1 MAASAASSAIIEDPF
16 VADIAVGEQI
26 TWHGQQWTVCA
37 TGATPELSNK
47 FPSSILVL
55 SGSTLTTDNK
65 DGTLSPYSSKASM
78 HRLFQTFSTMKT
90 EPSTKMQQLL
100 ETFPILSTNLIVGTT
115 HIKLCAK
122 LLSCV
127 SLTNKTQTLW
137 LTSMWS
143 GPSIPSRLPL
153 QLSYCLTESP
163 TASPPSSTMPQEL
176 IDLMTTQLQQ
186 TSNHSTT
193 SSTPP
198 LSGSI
203 SSSSKLDTFESKQE
217 PITPPASA
225 APMST

>member
-1 MAASAASSAIIEDPF
+1 MARSAVDSLRH
-16 VADIAVGEQI
+16 
-26 TWHGQQWTVCA
+26 WRY
-37 TGATPELSNK
+37 PELSNK
-47 FPSSILVL
+47 FPSSIRVL

-198 LSGSI
+198 LSEAFPARRNSTL
-203 SSSSKLDTFESKQE
+203 SSQSRSPLHLPLQLHQ
-217 PITPPASA
+217 
-225 APMST
+225 

>member
-1 MAASAASSAIIEDPF
+1 MARSAVDSLRHWRYPGTKQQVSVFNSGTFWVHSNNGQQGWYTLSLLKQSIDASA
-16 VADIAVGEQI
+16 
-26 TWHGQQWTVCA
+26 
-37 TGATPELSNK
+37 
-47 FPSSILVL
+47 
-55 SGSTLTTDNK
+55 
-65 DGTLSPYSSKASM
+65 
-78 HRLFQTFSTMKT
+78 FQTFSTTKT
-90 EPSTKMQQLL
+90 EPSTKMKQLL
-100 ETFPILSTNLIVGTT
+100 EMFPILSTNLIVGTT

-176 IDLMTTQLQQ
+176 IDLMTTQLPQ

-217 PITPPASA
+217 PTTPPLQLHQ
-225 APMST
+225 